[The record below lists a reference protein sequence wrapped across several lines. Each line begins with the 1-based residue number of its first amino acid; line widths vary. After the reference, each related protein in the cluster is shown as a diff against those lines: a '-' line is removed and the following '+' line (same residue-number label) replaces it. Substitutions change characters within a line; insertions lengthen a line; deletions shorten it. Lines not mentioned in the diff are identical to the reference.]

1 MKLISLTVF
10 KRENLKLGRWAG
22 REKVWEEFKGE
33 MIKIH
38 CIKFSKNKVLKR
50 LFLDIASFSY

>member
-1 MKLISLTVF
+1 M
-10 KRENLKLGRWAG
+10 KLGRWAG

-38 CIKFSKNKVLKR
+38 CIKFSKNKILKS
-50 LFLDIASFSY
+50 LFLVIASFSY